1 MKRII
6 RLFTSMLA
14 LILTAQLLPGIE
26 IINLEAGF
34 WAALILGL
42 VNMFIKPIL
51 TLLTLPLTV
60 LSFGLFLVVI
70 NGGML
75 LLTAWL
81 VSDFVV
87 TSFLAAILGAI
98 LVSLFSSLMFKSLI

>member
-6 RLFTSMLA
+6 GLFISMLA
-14 LILTAQLLPGIE
+14 LILTAQLIPGIE
-26 IINLEAGF
+26 IISLGAGF

-42 VNMFIKPIL
+42 VNTFIKPIL
-51 TLLTLPLTV
+51 TLFTLPLTI
-60 LSFGLFLVVI
+60 LSFGLFLVLI

-81 VSDFVV
+81 VPGFIVAN
-87 TSFLAAILGAI
+87 FLAAVSGAI
-98 LVSLFSSLMFKSLI
+98 LVSIFSNLMLKSLI